1 MVSDLECCCLE
12 TKSRTLAAMENIES
26 LSEDDVLMLLRMRRK
41 EVLLSFDM
49 VRMVQVTGR
58 K

>member
-1 MVSDLECCCLE
+1 
-12 TKSRTLAAMENIES
+12 MENIEG
-26 LSEDDVLMLLRMRRK
+26 LSEDDVLMLLLMRRK
-41 EVLLSFDM
+41 ELLLSFDM

>member
-1 MVSDLECCCLE
+1 
-12 TKSRTLAAMENIES
+12 MENIEG
-26 LSEDDVLMLLRMRRK
+26 LSEDDVLMLLLMRRK
-41 EVLLSFDM
+41 ELLLSFAM